1 MSRNVQLIGS
11 GIQNASDLYS
21 ALIGPWSAQGDGPI
35 PFPFAFVNGI
45 NPPLSMSMGG
55 GAAMFNMGLFLLLIL
70 ARRRWSPLQG
80 LIFGLLISV
89 QALYSETMF
98 AIIWAGIALAI
109 FLRSWLDRSLKPAV
123 EWVWTLLPGVF
134 LVPVVGGNLSAPF
147 QQWLGRTLGGSAAGL
162 VTVPQVGLRWPP
174 AVLSAHLGE
183 LYLANPGNLLIAL
196 AEIGPM
202 LLLAPIAVW
211 EARGSLHSRKL
222 LMAGLSL
229 MALVSA
235 FLPLLVRFVG
245 RDRDIT
251 RLLGS
256 ALMVWL
262 VITLPYLWL
271 ALKRGRP
278 AVKAAVIVFTILS
291 VLSGVALFSTQ
302 LISIAQTQASYYI
315 DDVDAWMSQD
325 YWNQLDPG
333 AWVLDPVHPYRPAA
347 LFGRTAGPA
356 YLDFHIPLQDFITLT
371 KELDPQEISRAG
383 YSYLYLDR
391 KTWRELSPSQKAA
404 FENPCVQLVKQTENE
419 IGDFRRLYEI
429 SEL

>member
-1 MSRNVQLIGS
+1 MHLSQS
-11 GIQNASDLYS
+11 GRLC
-21 ALIGPWSAQGDGPI
+21 
-35 PFPFAFVNGI
+35 
-45 NPPLSMSMGG
+45 
-55 GAAMFNMGLFLLLIL
+55 
-70 ARRRWSPLQG
+70 
-80 LIFGLLISV
+80 
-89 QALYSETMF
+89 
-98 AIIWAGIALAI
+98 
-109 FLRSWLDRSLKPAV
+109 
-123 EWVWTLLPGVF
+123 
-134 LVPVVGGNLSAPF
+134 
-147 QQWLGRTLGGSAAGL
+147 
-162 VTVPQVGLRWPP
+162 
-174 AVLSAHLGE
+174 
-183 LYLANPGNLLIAL
+183 
-196 AEIGPM
+196 
-202 LLLAPIAVW
+202 
-211 EARGSLHSRKL
+211 GSLRSRKL

-278 AVKAAVIVFTILS
+278 AVKAAVILFTILT
-291 VLSGVALFSTQ
+291 VLSGVALFSTE

-347 LFGRTAGPA
+347 LFGRTAGLA

-371 KELDPQEISRAG
+371 KELDLQEISSAG

-391 KTWRELSPSQKAA
+391 KTWRELAPSQKAI
-404 FENPCVQLVKQTENE
+404 FENPCVHLVKQTENE

-429 SEL
+429 SSCKFQPLSP